1 MKSSI
6 LSLALVALVPA
17 VAVAQDDFPN
27 RPIRLVLGFTPGGL
41 ADAAARVLA
50 ESMSATLGQPVIV
63 ENKAGAGA
71 TVASEYVARSAPDG
85 YTIFLNTVNMFG
97 SDQILYKSVKYEMKD
112 FTPIGNVLDT
122 PLIVVVN
129 KSLGVKD
136 LQELIAKSKSMPGK
150 IFYASHGTGQSG
162 HLAGVIFN
170 KLTGAFLSHVPY
182 KGGAPAAMSVVAND
196 TQVIFASPTGVL
208 PFIRSGQLIPLAVT
222 TTHRVSFLPNVPTTA
237 EAGLPSFR
245 YSPWMGLVGPA
256 NLPKPVVDK
265 LFNASHK
272 ALSDPA
278 VKEKLLRQGVIA
290 APSASVEEFR
300 QRVLRDGPAEARL
313 VKETGVSA
321 E

>member
-1 MKSSI
+1 MNSSI
-6 LSLALVALVPA
+6 LALAFVALVPTLA
-17 VAVAQDDFPN
+17 LAQDDFPTK
-27 RPIRLVLGFTPGGL
+27 PIRLVLGFAPGGL

-50 ESMSATLGQPVIV
+50 ESMTATLGQPVIV
-63 ENKAGAGA
+63 DNKAGAGA

-97 SDQILYKSVKYEMKD
+97 SDQMLYKSVKYEMKD

-122 PLIVVVN
+122 PLLVVVN
-129 KSLGVKD
+129 KTLGIKD
-136 LQELIAKSKSMPGK
+136 LQELIVKSRSMPGK
-150 IFYASHGTGQSG
+150 IFYASHGTGQAG

-170 KLTGAFLSHVPY
+170 KLTGASLTHVPY
-182 KGGAPAAMSVVAND
+182 KGGAPAALSVVAND

-222 TTHRVSFLPNVPTTA
+222 TTQRVSFLPNVPTTA
-237 EAGLPSFR
+237 EAGLPAFQ

-256 NLPKPVVDK
+256 NLPKSVVDK
-265 LFNASHK
+265 LFAASHK

-278 VKEKLLRQGVIA
+278 LKEKLLRQGVIA

-300 QRVLRDGPAEARL
+300 QRVLRDAPAEARL
-313 VKETGVSA
+313 VKESGATA